1 MIIFRS
7 VFEMKKYILANF
19 ADDSKKEVGFYL
31 VVLNAEHE
39 YLTEYADDA
48 RECIAQ
54 ARKTQSENIRI
65 LDYSFFGSYLGFLE
79 GCEATQGCVRSRT
92 AKDLAWDKER
102 SKLRA
107 IIHSRE
113 EACSEL
119 RSELS
124 ERDCRIKNL
133 EDVVQEQHAIISE
146 LQKLHDL
153 SDEDVKVLIDHK
165 KNQNHA
171 IDFFDSLASMSRF
184 FPNY

>member
-54 ARKTQSENIRI
+54 ARKTLPENIRI

-102 SKLRA
+102 SKLQSKVRKLEHKIDTMSKESEEKDNRIENLKS
-107 IIHSRE
+107 II
-113 EACSEL
+113 
-119 RSELS
+119 
-124 ERDCRIKNL
+124 
-133 EDVVQEQHAIISE
+133 QEQHSIIEE
-146 LQKLHDL
+146 LKQLHDL
-153 SDEDVKVLIDHK
+153 SDEDVSALVEHK
-165 KNQNHA
+165 KNQNRA
-171 IDFFDSLASMSRF
+171 LDFFDSLASLKGYF
-184 FPNY
+184 LT